1 MVAAYKSV
9 VKEKEALE
17 ASLSALNSGSSIANV
32 NETDS
37 EKKEPLL
44 GDEEGEKRDD
54 VDPLGVNKQVFFFFT
69 QYLGTDGERERGNI
83 VIWQRDD
90 AVIMMGRLLLI
101 IVIERDNNVIIER

>member
-54 VDPLGVNKQVFFFFT
+54 VDPLGVNKQVFFF
-69 QYLGTDGERERGNI
+69 LHNIWALMEREREAILLSG
-83 VIWQRDD
+83 RE
-90 AVIMMGRLLLI
+90 MMLLL
-101 IVIERDNNVIIER
+101 